1 MGLAPVGAPAGKGRC
16 RYEAGALDRAFP
28 MMRLVLRV
36 LAMAAALLVC
46 LPLHYLWRM
55 LRRPS
60 PWPRIFLGLVARA
73 AGMRVRVVGEPLE
86 RDVLFLANHLSW
98 LDILVLAGASGTAF
112 VSKAEVAATPVVGWL
127 AGLNNTVFVARAE
140 RSGVRGQ
147 ADALR
152 SALASGQPVALFPE
166 GTTDGGPAILP
177 FRPSLLAALYPP
189 LPGVKVQPVALDYGA
204 AAHDL
209 AWIGNE
215 AGLANV
221 KKVLTRPG
229 TVPVTL
235 HFLAPVDPET
245 GDRKALARAARDE
258 IVEALDPL
266 GPSGGA
272 ADRL

>member
-1 MGLAPVGAPAGKGRC
+1 MV
-16 RYEAGALDRAFP
+16 
-28 MMRLVLRV
+28 
-36 LAMAAALLVC
+36 AALTVC
-46 LPLHYLWRM
+46 LPLHYLWR
-55 LRRPS
+55 LFGVRS
-60 PWPRIFLGLVARA
+60 PWPRRFLGWVARA
-73 AGMRVRVVGEPLE
+73 AGMRVRIVGVPLE

-112 VSKAEVAATPVVGWL
+112 VAKAEVATTPVVGWL

-140 RSGVRGQ
+140 RSAVRGQ

-152 SALASGQPVALFPE
+152 GALASGQPVALFPE

-177 FRPSLLAALYPP
+177 FRASLLAALYPP
-189 LPGVKVQPVALDYGA
+189 LPRVKVQPVALDYGA
-204 AAHDL
+204 AAQDL
-209 AWIGNE
+209 AWVGDE

-221 KKVLTRPG
+221 KKVLARPG

-235 HFLAPVDPET
+235 YFLAPVDPEA

-258 IVEALDPL
+258 IVEAL
-266 GPSGGA
+266 GPSGGG